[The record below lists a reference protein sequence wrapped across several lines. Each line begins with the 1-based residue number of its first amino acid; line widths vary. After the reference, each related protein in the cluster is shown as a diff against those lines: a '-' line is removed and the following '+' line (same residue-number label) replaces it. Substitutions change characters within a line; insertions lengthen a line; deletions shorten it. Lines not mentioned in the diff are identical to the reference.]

1 VDGASVTPSGKS
13 PPASANSRTLLQAI
27 IKRSK
32 SRAFWHSLKL
42 ILFAEVVTLVVTWL
56 LLDANTNRWIQ
67 QKRDQTANLSQLA
80 AQNSDWSRIDEIKQ
94 GKNSALFQSYQTRLG
109 SFNQRYFPRD
119 EGSIY
124 IEIVKAGEAYT
135 IATNDKI
142 ALDDDGKA
150 NQWEIDAYRTGKT
163 TSSPVPIVDDS
174 GTYLAAFTPVIKN
187 GRVIG
192 LVAAEY
198 DEAPLSDF
206 RAIVRSAFLFSAI
219 PAVVLSLIMAYGLAS
234 FARPTEVL
242 REIEEIAQRTRDDE
256 HDPRWD
262 MLTDQ
267 EKRIA
272 NFLSRGVTSTKEIA
286 SEMNLKESSVYTYIK
301 RIKQRTGLERE
312 QLAVLAAGL
321 RNASFPPAGT

>member
-1 VDGASVTPSGKS
+1 MGKS
-13 PPASANSRTLLQAI
+13 PTASANSKTLLQVI
-27 IKRSK
+27 IKRAK
-32 SRAFWHSLKL
+32 SRAFWQSLKL
-42 ILFAEVVTLVVTWL
+42 ILFAEIVTLVVTWL

-67 QKRDQTANLSQLA
+67 QRRDQTANLSQLA
-80 AQNSDWSRIDEIKQ
+80 AQNSDWSRIDEIRR
-94 GKNSALFQSYQTRLG
+94 GKDSALLQNYKTRLG
-109 SFNQRYFPRD
+109 SYNKRYFPRD

-124 IEIVKAGEAYT
+124 IEIIKGGEAYT
-135 IATNDKI
+135 VGAGDQI

-150 NQWEIDAYRTGKT
+150 NQWEIDAYRSGKT
-163 TSSPVPIVDDS
+163 TSSPVPIIDDS

-206 RAIVRSAFLFSAI
+206 QAIVRSAFLFSAI
-219 PAVVLSLIMAYGLAS
+219 PAVLLSLIMAYGLAS

-242 REIEEIAQRTRDDE
+242 REIEEIAKRTRADE

-262 MLTDQ
+262 KLSDQ

-312 QLAVLAAGL
+312 QLAVLAAGM
-321 RNASFPPAGT
+321 RNASFPPTGT